1 MAAGDSPA
9 IPRPDRST
17 KVKKDILATVSQPA
31 TPDSTPNS
39 ASLLTIRNIAKS
51 FGKIPVLR
59 DISLQIAE
67 GEFLTILGESGS
79 GKTTLLRI
87 IAGFESATSGEIL
100 MGGERLD
107 HLPPY
112 RRRVNTVFQHY
123 ALFPHLTVADN
134 VGYGLK
140 IAGLPK
146 SEVATRVEQ
155 ALAMVKMTP
164 YAGSKPSKISGGQ
177 QQRIALARALV
188 NRPRLLLLDEPLS
201 ALDANLRRQMQ
212 VELKSM
218 QREVGI
224 SFVFVT
230 HDQEEAMVMSD
241 RIALLRMGELEQVA
255 SPREIYNR
263 PATAYTAQFIGH
275 TNLLSGEVKDGVARC
290 HSLSWRTGLR
300 DGPGLFSL
308 RPENIKLADAAG
320 SGATVRFRGTILRQ
334 AFHGATEL
342 IQVECADGLVL
353 SVRTASRENWNGEV
367 DLEFSPSD
375 AVPVRQTEISQSH
388 SLQSQSS
395 DQSAESQ
402 EKF

>member
-1 MAAGDSPA
+1 MATTTEPVV
-9 IPRPDRST
+9 RSD
-17 KVKKDILATVSQPA
+17 KSGLQPLLA
-31 TPDSTPNS
+31 
-39 ASLLTIRNIAKS
+39 IRNVAKS
-51 FGKIPVLR
+51 FGKNPVLR

-87 IAGFESATSGEIL
+87 IAGFENANSGEIL
-100 MGGERLD
+100 MEGERLD
-107 HLPPY
+107 LLPPY

-123 ALFPHLTVADN
+123 ALFPHLSVEEN
-134 VGYGLK
+134 VGYGLRVAK
-140 IAGLPK
+140 LPK
-146 SEVATRVEQ
+146 DEITTRVSE
-155 ALAMVKMTP
+155 ALDMVKM
-164 YAGSKPSKISGGQ
+164 AAFAKSKPAKISGGQ

-212 VELKSM
+212 VELKSL

-255 SPREIYNR
+255 SPREIYSH

-275 TNLLSGEVKDGVARC
+275 TNLLRGEIKGGIARC
-290 HSLSWRTGLR
+290 NSLSWRVGLPE
-300 DGPGLFSL
+300 GPALFSL
-308 RPENIKLADAAG
+308 RPENIRIVSGTG
-320 SGATVRFRGTILRQ
+320 SGSDANVVTFHSKIQHQ

-342 IQVECADGLVL
+342 LQVVCGDGLTL
-353 SVRTASRENWNGEV
+353 SVRTATRENRLG
-367 DLEFSPSD
+367 DLKLEFSPAD
-375 AVPVRQTEISQSH
+375 AVAVR
-388 SLQSQSS
+388 
-395 DQSAESQ
+395 ESP
-402 EKF
+402 ERG